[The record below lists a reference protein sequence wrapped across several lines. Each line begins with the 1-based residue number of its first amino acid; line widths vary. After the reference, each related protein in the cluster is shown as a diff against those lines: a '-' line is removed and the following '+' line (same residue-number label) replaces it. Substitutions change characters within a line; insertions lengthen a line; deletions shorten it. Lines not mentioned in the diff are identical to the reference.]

1 LLVRMRFLSCTSF
14 GMTISEENVQECDA
28 TEAQQKNKSW
38 AHKRKNLKQ
47 FYFITD
53 SQKGLKINFNYG

>member
-1 LLVRMRFLSCTSF
+1 LLN
-14 GMTISEENVQECDA
+14 SEENVQECDA

-47 FYFITD
+47 FYFYNRFP
-53 SQKGLKINFNYG
+53 KGFKNQF